1 MARQSQKRLINVIEQ
16 SSELIMITDAHANIE
31 YVNPAF
37 ERVSGYS
44 KEDVI
49 GKNPRIVKSGKQDF
63 SFYKNMWDN
72 LSAGQDFTAIFINQ
86 RRDGGYYYEHKQI
99 TPVLNNKGG
108 VIQYLSLGKD
118 VTEQTEL
125 EKLAQQMR
133 DFAFKDALTGVHNRA
148 SMNDLMLKG
157 MLRTKRDET
166 LMLIAFIDIDKFK
179 TINDTHGHEM
189 GDRCIKHVAE
199 MLLLAT
205 RETDSVFRLGG
216 DEFVIM
222 LEGFS
227 HVDEMHTV
235 LRKLI
240 ERIQPTVEMRKLNI
254 SLRISVG
261 AMVFPFGDVHEI
273 DAMISEADAA
283 MYQSKMNGGH
293 QYTFYEP
300 WMKEGVGLAKLG

>member
-1 MARQSQKRLINVIEQ
+1 
-16 SSELIMITDAHANIE
+16 
-31 YVNPAF
+31 
-37 ERVSGYS
+37 
-44 KEDVI
+44 
-49 GKNPRIVKSGKQDF
+49 
-63 SFYKNMWDN
+63 
-72 LSAGQDFTAIFINQ
+72 
-86 RRDGGYYYEHKQI
+86 
-99 TPVLNNKGG
+99 
-108 VIQYLSLGKD
+108 
-118 VTEQTEL
+118 
-125 EKLAQQMR
+125 
-133 DFAFKDALTGVHNRA
+133 
-148 SMNDLMLKG
+148 
-157 MLRTKRDET
+157 
-166 LMLIAFIDIDKFK
+166 
-179 TINDTHGHEM
+179 
-189 GDRCIKHVAE
+189 
-199 MLLLAT
+199 
-205 RETDSVFRLGG
+205 
-216 DEFVIM
+216 M